1 MLECMELKIMPEWAF
16 IVLAARAFC
25 RQLSLSLSLSLPD
38 FDAAG
43 QATTRLAKRCSQK
56 ERGKEEATARDIS
69 VLETGNVMGRFSRW
83 ILAAFFEILEHIY
96 MCVLRNWYYFN
107 EQEQ

>member
-1 MLECMELKIMPEWAF
+1 MCSLPELFVAS
-16 IVLAARAFC
+16 
-25 RQLSLSLSLSLPD
+25 SLSLSLSLPD

-43 QATTRLAKRCSQK
+43 QATTRLAKRCSLK

-83 ILAAFFEILEHIY
+83 ILAAFFEIVEHIY
-96 MCVLRNWYYFN
+96 IYVYVC
-107 EQEQ
+107 

>member
-1 MLECMELKIMPEWAF
+1 MHGIENNAGVGVHCARCPSFLS
-16 IVLAARAFC
+16 LA
-25 RQLSLSLSLSLPD
+25 LSLSLSLPD

-43 QATTRLAKRCSQK
+43 QATTRLAKRCSLK

-83 ILAAFFEILEHIY
+83 ILAAFFEIVEHIY